1 MFDLASIVTYVAVVI
16 GLFLIPGPAVLLV
29 ITRTLQGGRKVGI
42 ATGLGIASGDLI
54 HTLCAAL
61 GLSAILMTS
70 ALAFNVVK
78 TAGACYLIYLG
89 ARAFFAK
96 SSTTVRTQLADV
108 TSTQAFF
115 QAVGAEV
122 LNPKTAI
129 FFPGI
134 PATIHSPGVRL
145 LLESIRSAWLDI
157 FGAQRDL
164 YQSHFHH
171 HSSLEPVDQRPFKAP
186 SVGRKNNRDVVC
198 CTRGESRFS
207 AAIGQIWRPTAFGR
221 LC

>member
-29 ITRTLQGGRKVGI
+29 ITRTVQGGRKVGI

-54 HTLCAAL
+54 HTLSAAL

-78 TAGACYLIYLG
+78 IAGACYLIYLG

-96 SSTTVRTQLADV
+96 SSSTVRMQLPDMS
-108 TSTQAFF
+108 STQAYF
-115 QAVGAEV
+115 QAVGAEL

-129 FFPGI
+129 FFLAFLPQF
-134 PATIHSPGVRL
+134 IHAESGSSLSQFAVL
-145 LLESIRSAWLDI
+145 GLIFSGLSAIYTSLIAISIRPLSQLIKGLSRLRRWEGKIIGTL
-157 FGAQRDL
+157 F
-164 YQSHFHH
+164 
-171 HSSLEPVDQRPFKAP
+171 
-186 SVGRKNNRDVVC
+186 VGLGVKV
-198 CTRGESRFS
+198 
-207 AAIGQIWRPTAFGR
+207 AFQQQ
-221 LC
+221 

>member
-1 MFDLASIVTYVAVVI
+1 MFDLPSIVTYVAVVI

-54 HTLCAAL
+54 HTLSAAL

-78 TAGACYLIYLG
+78 TVGACYLIYLG
-89 ARAFFAK
+89 VRAFLAK
-96 SSTTVRTQLADV
+96 PGAAARTQLADV

-129 FFPGI
+129 FFLAFLPQFIHPESGSSLI
-134 PATIHSPGVRL
+134 QFAVLGLIFSALSATYTSILSI
-145 LLESIRSAWLDI
+145 SIRPLSRLIKGLARLRRWEGKIIGTMFVGLGVKVA
-157 FGAQRDL
+157 FQQR
-164 YQSHFHH
+164 
-171 HSSLEPVDQRPFKAP
+171 
-186 SVGRKNNRDVVC
+186 
-198 CTRGESRFS
+198 
-207 AAIGQIWRPTAFGR
+207 
-221 LC
+221 

>member
-29 ITRTLQGGRKVGI
+29 ITRTVQGGRKVGI

-54 HTLCAAL
+54 HTLSAAL

-78 TAGACYLIYLG
+78 IAGACYLIYLG

-96 SSTTVRTQLADV
+96 SSSTVRMQLPDMS
-108 TSTQAFF
+108 STQAYF
-115 QAVGAEV
+115 QAVGAEL

-129 FFPGI
+129 FFLAFLPQF
-134 PATIHSPGVRL
+134 IHAESGSSLSQFAVL
-145 LLESIRSAWLDI
+145 GLIFSGLSAIYTSLIAISIRPLSQLIKGLTRLRRWEGKIIGTL
-157 FGAQRDL
+157 F
-164 YQSHFHH
+164 
-171 HSSLEPVDQRPFKAP
+171 
-186 SVGRKNNRDVVC
+186 VGLGLRV
-198 CTRGESRFS
+198 
-207 AAIGQIWRPTAFGR
+207 AFQQQ
-221 LC
+221 

>member
-29 ITRTLQGGRKVGI
+29 ITRTVQGGRKVGI

-54 HTLCAAL
+54 HTLSAAL

-78 TAGACYLIYLG
+78 IAGACYLIYLG

-96 SSTTVRTQLADV
+96 SSTTVRMQLPDV
-108 TSTQAFF
+108 SSTQAYF

-129 FFPGI
+129 FFLAFLPQF
-134 PATIHSPGVRL
+134 IHPESGSSLSQFAVL
-145 LLESIRSAWLDI
+145 GLIFSGLSAIYTSLIAISIRPLSQLIKGLTRLRRWEEKIIGTL
-157 FGAQRDL
+157 F
-164 YQSHFHH
+164 
-171 HSSLEPVDQRPFKAP
+171 
-186 SVGRKNNRDVVC
+186 VGLGVKV
-198 CTRGESRFS
+198 
-207 AAIGQIWRPTAFGR
+207 AFQQQ
-221 LC
+221 

>member
-1 MFDLASIVTYVAVVI
+1 MFDLPSIVTYVAVVI

-42 ATGLGIASGDLI
+42 ATGLGVASGDLI
-54 HTLCAAL
+54 HTLSAAL

-78 TAGACYLIYLG
+78 TVGACYLIYLG
-89 ARAFFAK
+89 VRAFLAK
-96 SSTTVRTQLADV
+96 SSATERKQLADV

-129 FFPGI
+129 FFLAFLPQFIHPESGSSLI
-134 PATIHSPGVRL
+134 QFAVLGLIFSALSATYTSIL
-145 LLESIRSAWLDI
+145 ALSIRPLSRLIKGLSGLRRWEGKIIGTMFVGLGVKVA
-157 FGAQRDL
+157 FQQR
-164 YQSHFHH
+164 
-171 HSSLEPVDQRPFKAP
+171 
-186 SVGRKNNRDVVC
+186 
-198 CTRGESRFS
+198 
-207 AAIGQIWRPTAFGR
+207 
-221 LC
+221 

>member
-1 MFDLASIVTYVAVVI
+1 MFDLPSIVTYVAVVI

-42 ATGLGIASGDLI
+42 ATGLGVASGDLI
-54 HTLCAAL
+54 HTLSAAL

-78 TAGACYLIYLG
+78 TVGACYLIYLG
-89 ARAFFAK
+89 VRAFLAK
-96 SSTTVRTQLADV
+96 PGTTARTPLADV

-129 FFPGI
+129 FFLAFLPQFIHPESGSSLI
-134 PATIHSPGVRL
+134 QFAVLGLIFSALSATYTSVL
-145 LLESIRSAWLDI
+145 ALSIRPLSRLIKGLSGLRRWEGKIIGTMFVGLGVKVA
-157 FGAQRDL
+157 FQQR
-164 YQSHFHH
+164 
-171 HSSLEPVDQRPFKAP
+171 
-186 SVGRKNNRDVVC
+186 
-198 CTRGESRFS
+198 
-207 AAIGQIWRPTAFGR
+207 
-221 LC
+221 

>member
-1 MFDLASIVTYVAVVI
+1 MFDLPSIVTYVAVVI

-42 ATGLGIASGDLI
+42 ATGLGVASGDLI
-54 HTLCAAL
+54 HTLSAAL

-78 TAGACYLIYLG
+78 TVGACYLIYLG
-89 ARAFFAK
+89 VRAFFAK
-96 SSTTVRTQLADV
+96 PGATARTQLADV

-129 FFPGI
+129 FFLAFLPQFIHPESGSSLI
-134 PATIHSPGVRL
+134 QFAVLGVIFSALSATYTSILSL
-145 LLESIRSAWLDI
+145 SIRPLSRLMKGLASLRRWEGKIIGTMFVGL
-157 FGAQRDL
+157 GVKVALQQR
-164 YQSHFHH
+164 
-171 HSSLEPVDQRPFKAP
+171 
-186 SVGRKNNRDVVC
+186 
-198 CTRGESRFS
+198 
-207 AAIGQIWRPTAFGR
+207 
-221 LC
+221 

>member
-1 MFDLASIVTYVAVVI
+1 MFDLASIVTYVAVVF

-42 ATGLGIASGDLI
+42 ATGLGVASGDLI

-78 TAGACYLIYLG
+78 IAGACYLIYLG
-89 ARAFFAK
+89 VRAFFAE
-96 SSTTVRTQLADV
+96 SSSGARTQLADV

-122 LNPKTAI
+122 LNPKTAL
-129 FFPGI
+129 FFLAFLPQF
-134 PATIHSPGVRL
+134 IHP
-145 LLESIRSAWLDI
+145 ES
-157 FGAQRDL
+157 G
-164 YQSHFHH
+164 
-171 HSSLEPVDQRPFKAP
+171 SSLSQFAVLGLIFSGLSAIYTSVISLAIRPLSQWIKGLSRLRRWEGKIIGTLFVGLGVKVALQQR
-186 SVGRKNNRDVVC
+186 
-198 CTRGESRFS
+198 
-207 AAIGQIWRPTAFGR
+207 
-221 LC
+221 